1 MKPSKSKLLVSTEM
15 WGPNKEYKMLR
26 AIECGQKIDSEH
38 LSWLIQ
44 YSRNTGVGLIYQLS
58 GIWNYFGPD
67 AFMEFFK
74 DQIITAEF
82 QNPLMKRPQVLNTP
96 IEGAY

>member
-1 MKPSKSKLLVSTEM
+1 VSVEK
-15 WGPNKEYKMLR
+15 WGPNKEYPMLR
-26 AIECGQKIDSEH
+26 AIECGQKIEAEY

-67 AFMEFFK
+67 TFMEFFK
-74 DQIITAEF
+74 DQILKAEF
-82 QNPLMKRPQVLNTP
+82 ENPLMKPSQVLNTP
-96 IEGAY
+96 IQGAY